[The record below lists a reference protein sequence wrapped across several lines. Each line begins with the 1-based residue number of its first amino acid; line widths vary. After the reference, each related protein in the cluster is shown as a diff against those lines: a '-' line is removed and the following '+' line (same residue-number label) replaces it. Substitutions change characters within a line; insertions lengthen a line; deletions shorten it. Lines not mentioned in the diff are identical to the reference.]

1 VEKWLIKI
9 GIALIIVGVVFYL
22 FRRTG
27 VFLGRLPGDIVI
39 ERDGFRV
46 WFPIV
51 SCLVVSGIITGVFW
65 IISLLQKLL

>member
-1 VEKWLIKI
+1 MKI

-27 VFLGRLPGDIVI
+27 IVLGRLPGDIVI

-51 SCLVVSGIITGVFW
+51 SCLVVSGIITGVFL